1 MMARKARTLPTTL
14 EQARQRF
21 ERWRKVRPSL
31 SPIPKGLWAL
41 AVKMA
46 QEHGVSRTAQALRLN
61 YHTLKERLQAAGG
74 SVRLPQPT
82 SAFVEL
88 VPQASGPSPCTIEL
102 ENGQGAKMKIH
113 LARPEAV
120 DLLALSRSLWRGEG

>member
-1 MMARKARTLPTTL
+1 MIARKVRTIPPTL
-14 EQARQRF
+14 EQARRQF

-31 SPIPKGLWAL
+31 SPIPQPLWAL
-41 AVKMA
+41 AVKIA
-46 QEHGVSRTAQALRLN
+46 QEHGVSRTAQTLRLN
-61 YHTLKERLQAAGG
+61 YHAPKERLQAARG
-74 SVRLPQPT
+74 SAHLPQTT

-88 VPQASGPSPCTIEL
+88 VPQPSGLSPCTIEL

-120 DLLALSRSLWRGEG
+120 DLLALSRSLWRVDG

>member
-1 MMARKARTLPTTL
+1 MIARKTCSIPPTL
-14 EQARQRF
+14 EQARRRF

-31 SPIPKGLWAL
+31 SPIPKPLWAL
-41 AVKMA
+41 AVKIA
-46 QEHGVSRTAQALRLN
+46 QEHGVSRTAQTLRLN
-61 YHTLKERLQAAGG
+61 YHALKERLPAE
-74 SVRLPQPT
+74 RLPQPT

-88 VPQASGPSPCTIEL
+88 VPQPSGHSPCTIEL

-120 DLLALSRSLWRGEG
+120 DLLALSRSLWRAEG

>member
-1 MMARKARTLPTTL
+1 MIARKTRSIPTTL
-14 EQARQRF
+14 EQARRQF

-31 SPIPKGLWAL
+31 SPIPKPLWAL
-41 AVKMA
+41 AVKIA
-46 QEHGVSRTAQALRLN
+46 QEHGVSRTAQTLRLN
-61 YHTLKERLQAAGG
+61 YHALKERLPAA
-74 SVRLPQPT
+74 RLPQAT

-88 VPQASGPSPCTIEL
+88 VPQPSGLSPCTIEL

-120 DLLALSRSLWRGEG
+120 DLLALSRSLWRVEG